1 MKWKRYL
8 RRSDGVNDSVS
19 EDMSDGMG
27 VGVGEELDDDMSDY
41 RIEDNLEA
49 FTRELEFVIFCI
61 EGLAERLNIEPQEV
75 YSIIAQKTD
84 IMNKYIFPA
93 YERLHDQSKEYVVN
107 DILEVIKERGVE
119 V

>member
-1 MKWKRYL
+1 M
-8 RRSDGVNDSVS
+8 RRSDDVNDGMSDGVND
-19 EDMSDGMG
+19 DMM
-27 VGVGEELDDDMSDY
+27 DDMNDY

-93 YERLHDQSKEYVVN
+93 YDRLHDQSKEYVVN

>member
-1 MKWKRYL
+1 MRLFRKWRRYL
-8 RRSDGVNDSVS
+8 RRSDGVNDCVC
-19 EDMSDGMG
+19 EDM
-27 VGVGEELDDDMSDY
+27 DDDMCDY

-84 IMNKYIFPA
+84 IMNEYIFPA
-93 YERLHDQSKEYVVN
+93 YDRLHDQSKEYVVN
-107 DILEVIKERGVE
+107 DILEVIKESGVE
-119 V
+119 VRR

>member
-1 MKWKRYL
+1 MD
-8 RRSDGVNDSVS
+8 DGVS
-19 EDMSDGMG
+19 EDMSDGM
-27 VGVGEELDDDMSDY
+27 DDGMSVDMSEDMDDGMSDY

-75 YSIIAQKTD
+75 YSIIAEKTD

-93 YERLHDQSKEYVVN
+93 YDRLHDQSREYVVD
-107 DILEVIKERGVE
+107 DILKVIKERGV
-119 V
+119 VV